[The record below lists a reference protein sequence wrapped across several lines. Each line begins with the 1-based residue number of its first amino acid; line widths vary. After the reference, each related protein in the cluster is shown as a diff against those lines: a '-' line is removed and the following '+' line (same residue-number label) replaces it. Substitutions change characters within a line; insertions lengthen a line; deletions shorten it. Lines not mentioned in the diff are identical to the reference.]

1 MSDLRWTDK
10 GEKQE
15 YTDATIERVGRDTAR
30 LTRGGPGDNSKPG
43 QVDTSQWWVDISP
56 KTKDKGTANSSLI
69 GQSPE
74 DKSIIQQAKD
84 EDIFFCTIPFT
95 QAYSEMDGGWKA
107 CCFAHRSANGP
118 TVEDT
123 SIKDWMENSDYMK
136 SIRKEMT
143 TVNSDLKKVKRYC
156 QRCIADEKRY
166 GRSRRTNCL
175 KIHTNNPEFADD
187 IIKNVEMYK
196 ASGVWAFDE
205 RIIEIQLKIFG
216 SECNLDCHMCLHT
229 NSSIRQRGAEKGVW
243 NTKLWEEEMDAD
255 WESVQRDFKLH
266 GKDRTGTFKGSIKS
280 TIEQVV
286 ELAPYIRSIKIIGGE
301 PLIMKKHYQMMDAIV
316 ETGHAKHIYV
326 KYQTNLTKVSVGKHS
341 MFDYAPHFREIAVVG
356 SVDGVGKTIEYMRRR
371 TNWQEL
377 EDNIKE
383 CGKYPNVVVDFN
395 GLVSF
400 LSVLRFYEVPEYV
413 KSNPNI
419 FQINWAI
426 LETPRSLRPNNLPQ
440 KIKDELIPK
449 YKEWPDI
456 VASLERPPEKDFNI
470 QEVFS
475 YLLKQD
481 KYYKGTK
488 WEMNLFDVFPEL
500 EEYYDPTYVPQD
512 ELKGTLNIE
521 NKEDI
526 L

>member
-30 LTRGGPGDNSKPG
+30 LTRGGPGDDSKPG
-43 QVDTSQWWVDISP
+43 QVDTAQWWVDISP
-56 KTKDKGTANSSLI
+56 RTREKGTANPSVI

-143 TVNSDLKKVKRYC
+143 TINSKLEKVKRFC

-266 GKDRTGTFKGSIKS
+266 GKDRTGTFKGSVKS

-440 KIKDELIPK
+440 KIKDKLIPK

-470 QEVFS
+470 QEVFA

-481 KYYKGTK
+481 KYYEGTK
-488 WEMNLFDVFPEL
+488 WEMHLFDVFPEL
-500 EEYYDPTYVPQD
+500 EEYYDQPTYHKTN
-512 ELKGTLNIE
+512 LKAL
-521 NKEDI
+521 
-526 L
+526 